1 MRDATDIDRMIKH
14 ASSHGIKLIDTAE
27 MYRNKSIVIRSC
39 QDHHLT
45 VGTKV
50 HGALMPG
57 ATLDLI
63 YQTFIANGEIPL
75 ERVLMHH
82 PLPIHMWRDMERV
95 VRLGYTKTIGIS
107 NIDVRTLH
115 CLLGCAEIMPSIV
128 QSELHPFLTDLDQ
141 TLALISYCRD
151 HNI

>member
-1 MRDATDIDRMIKH
+1 
-14 ASSHGIKLIDTAE
+14 
-27 MYRNKSIVIRSC
+27 
-39 QDHHLT
+39 
-45 VGTKV
+45 
-50 HGALMPG
+50 MPG

-82 PLPIHMWRDMERV
+82 PLPIHMWRDMERA

-115 CLLGCAEIMPSIV
+115 CLLGCAEIMPGIV
-128 QSELHPFLTDLDQ
+128 KSELHPFLTDLDQ

-151 HNI
+151 HNIRFEAHSVLGGSKRFIDQEIPLVAVSLALQLSVADTAKALV